1 MAVSQHIW
9 HCGAGLP
16 GDVLIADLRAYRYAP
31 HFHDA
36 WAIGAVEQGC
46 CEFTV
51 QGAPYTA
58 RAGELVVIAPG
69 QVHTGGTAAGSLVY
83 RMAYLD
89 PAWFQDHEQALDA
102 HGVRRAGPV
111 IADAS
116 LCATWLNAL
125 TADEIPAAQRRARM
139 SAAVFGL
146 LAAHG
151 RTPDGGNESGRVAS
165 GDPAGVADMADLT
178 DLTDVCALLRERM
191 AADPACAPDLEAL
204 AQAQDRHRTTLVK
217 QFARRYGLPPQAWLR
232 NWRVARARALLR
244 GGLPLAD
251 AAQAVGFADQAH
263 LTRVFKQVYG
273 SPPGVL
279 LKAGAASQTL

>member
-36 WAIGAVEQGC
+36 WSIGAIEHGRC
-46 CEFTV
+46 DFTV
-51 QGAPYTA
+51 QGEAHA
-58 RAGELVVIAPG
+58 ACAGELVVIAPG
-69 QVHTGGTAAGSLVY
+69 QVHTGGTSAGPLAY
-83 RMAYLD
+83 RMAYID
-89 PAWFQDHEQALDA
+89 PAWFQDHARALHA
-102 HGVRRAGPV
+102 QGARLAGPV
-111 IADAS
+111 IADAA
-116 LCATWLNAL
+116 LCAQWLEAL
-125 TADEIPAAQRRARM
+125 TPDEIAPAERSARL
-139 SAAVFGL
+139 SAALFGT

-151 RTPDGGNESGRVAS
+151 GALEERGTPEAGM
-165 GDPAGVADMADLT
+165 PAAHPSDDLSAI
-178 DLTDVCALLRERM
+178 TDVCAMLHARM
-191 AADPACAPDLEAL
+191 AADPSCAPDLQAL

-232 NWRVARARALLR
+232 NWRVARARVLLR

-279 LKAGAASQTL
+279 VRAGAVGSQTL